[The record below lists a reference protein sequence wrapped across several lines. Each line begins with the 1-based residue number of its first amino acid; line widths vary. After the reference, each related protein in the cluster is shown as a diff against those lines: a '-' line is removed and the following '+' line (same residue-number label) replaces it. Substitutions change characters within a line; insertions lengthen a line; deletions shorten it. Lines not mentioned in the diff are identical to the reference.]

1 MTRRSFGIAL
11 VGLLVMGLVGLYGV
25 GWELSRPV
33 PARIGP
39 APVELQAEAITFRS
53 ESGSMIR
60 GWLSR
65 GTTHGGVVLLLPGV
79 RANRLAMVDRALVLH
94 AAGYSTLLIDF
105 QATGESPGD
114 AITFGWR
121 ERLDVIAAVQTLRRM
136 LPGEPIGIIGTS
148 LGGAAT
154 LLAAPALDVQA
165 VVLEAVYP
173 SIEVAVE
180 NRLRMRFGTLGATL
194 SPLLISSPSIAS
206 DSCVARSLSLA
217 ESSISTRQWP
227 IRNDSTQRLVSRKSY
242 GSFQTQRTL
251 IIFVPAARSTSD
263 VCWRFSIVRF
273 GRGNPL
279 THRRSR
285 EAAPVQR
292 ADLQI
297 G

>member
-1 MTRRSFGIAL
+1 MTRHSFGIAL

-154 LLAAPALDVQA
+154 LLAAPALDVQEPTADAIRDIGGNVVSTPHRPTASATGRIA
-165 VVLEAVYP
+165 VRSQAHR
-173 SIEVAVE
+173 SHRTVA
-180 NRLRMRFGTLGATL
+180 LPDLYH
-194 SPLLISSPSIAS
+194 
-206 DSCVARSLSLA
+206 
-217 ESSISTRQWP
+217 W
-227 IRNDSTQRLVSRKSY
+227 RN
-242 GSFQTQRTL
+242 
-251 IIFVPAARSTSD
+251 
-263 VCWRFSIVRF
+263 
-273 GRGNPL
+273 
-279 THRRSR
+279 RRSAHDSGR
-285 EAAPVQR
+285 YATTLR
-292 ADLQI
+292 SSS
-297 G
+297 

>member
-1 MTRRSFGIAL
+1 
-11 VGLLVMGLVGLYGV
+11 MGLVGLYGV

-154 LLAAPALDVQA
+154 LL
-165 VVLEAVYP
+165 E
-173 SIEVAVE
+173 I
-180 NRLRMRFGTLGATL
+180 
-194 SPLLISSPSIAS
+194 
-206 DSCVARSLSLA
+206 
-217 ESSISTRQWP
+217 
-227 IRNDSTQRLVSRKSY
+227 
-242 GSFQTQRTL
+242 
-251 IIFVPAARSTSD
+251 
-263 VCWRFSIVRF
+263 
-273 GRGNPL
+273 GRA
-279 THRRSR
+279 H
-285 EAAPVQR
+285 V
-292 ADLQI
+292 
-297 G
+297 